1 MKPPSRLPALF
12 VFAGIAL
19 LACAVMPVN
28 ADISIPTN
36 TYVYFEQGGAPY
48 NGSVQYT
55 VTCYGY
61 TAYPGSPSFSSHT
74 APENTSETVYS
85 YSASCPG
92 YGCVVYEPYYLNY
105 RHINRCDLSGTAGN
119 RSFSV
124 ANFASTPMP
133 SNCTMLQPFD
143 MARGNGDYY
152 KVTPEFHAC
161 ENETYEESDRCDQF
175 VTECSPTKDKGC
187 GNWFIND
194 TYVKDTP
201 KSIACRDAASKNRTA
216 CEVYLQKVDP
226 STMLMYRDNWSG
238 QMMPAMRV
246 CDQHFTI
253 PVPGS
258 GNATPAVQNVN
269 TGGRGPVESL
279 YCGILSL
286 FGAGC

>member
-1 MKPPSRLPALF
+1 MKSRSRLVMLL
-12 VFAGIAL
+12 VFAGIVL
-19 LACAVMPVN
+19 LACAVMPAN

-36 TYVYFEQGGAPY
+36 TYVYFEQGDAPY
-48 NGSVQYT
+48 NGSVQYS

-61 TAYPGSPSFSSHT
+61 TAYPGSPYFMSNT
-74 APENTSETVYS
+74 APENTSEVVFS

-105 RHINRCDLSGTAGN
+105 RHIERCDLSGTADN

-124 ANFASTPMP
+124 ASFAATPMP
-133 SNCTMLQPFD
+133 SNCTMLHPFD

-152 KVTPEFHAC
+152 RVTPEFNAC
-161 ENETYEESDRCDQF
+161 ENETYNESALCDQF
-175 VTECSPTKDKGC
+175 LAECSPTKDKGC
-187 GNWFIND
+187 GNWIVND

-201 KSIACRDAASKNRTA
+201 KSIACRDAAGKNRTA
-216 CEVYLQKVDP
+216 CEAYLKKIDP
-226 STMLMYRDNWSG
+226 STLVMCRDNWSG
-238 QMMPAMRV
+238 QMMPAERV
-246 CDQHFTI
+246 CEQHFTI
-253 PVPGS
+253 PAPGTE
-258 GNATPAVQNVN
+258 NATAPGQNPG

>member
-1 MKPPSRLPALF
+1 MKPSSRLPELF
-12 VFAGIAL
+12 VIAIIVL
-19 LACAVMPVN
+19 LACAVMPAN

-74 APENTSETVYS
+74 PPENTSETVYS

-105 RHINRCDLSGTAGN
+105 RHIERCDLSGTAGN

-133 SNCTMLQPFD
+133 SNCTMLHPFD
-143 MARGNGDYY
+143 IGKRLGEYY
-152 KVTPEFHAC
+152 NTTPEYNAC
-161 ENETYEESDRCDQF
+161 INATYEESDRCDQF

-226 STMLMYRDNWSG
+226 STMVMYRDNWTG
-238 QMMPAMRV
+238 QIIPAERV
-246 CDQHFTI
+246 CEQHFTI
-253 PVPGS
+253 PVPGA

-279 YCGILSL
+279 YCSLLSL

>member
-1 MKPPSRLPALF
+1 MSPRQPFSYLVVLSF
-12 VFAGIAL
+12 VAF
-19 LACAVMPVN
+19 LACAAAPALGDV
-28 ADISIPTN
+28 SIPTN

-105 RHINRCDLSGTAGN
+105 RHIERCDLSGTAGN
-119 RSFSV
+119 HSFSV
-124 ANFASTPMP
+124 AGFATTPMP
-133 SNCTMLQPFD
+133 SNCTMLHPYD
-143 MARGNGDYY
+143 IGMGTDEYY
-152 KVTPEFHAC
+152 NTTPEYETCMNA
-161 ENETYEESDRCDQF
+161 TYEESDRCSQYMAECDPAKD
-175 VTECSPTKDKGC
+175 TEC
-187 GNWFIND
+187 GNWIID
-194 TYVKDTP
+194 GRYVRNTDKA
-201 KSIACRDAASKNRTA
+201 IACRDAADKNRTA
-216 CEVYLQKVDP
+216 CEVYLEKVDP

-269 TGGRGPVESL
+269 TGGRSPVESL

>member
-1 MKPPSRLPALF
+1 MSPRQPFSYLVVLSF
-12 VFAGIAL
+12 VAF
-19 LACAVMPVN
+19 LACAAAPALGDV
-28 ADISIPTN
+28 SIPTN
-36 TYVYFEQGGAPY
+36 TYVYFEENGIPY
-48 NGSVQYT
+48 NGSIQYT

-74 APENTSETVYS
+74 APENTSETVFS

-152 KVTPEFHAC
+152 KVTPEYRAC
-161 ENETYEESDRCDQF
+161 ENETYEESALCDQF

-246 CDQHFTI
+246 CDQHFAI
-253 PVPGS
+253 PVPGAE
-258 GNATPAVQNVN
+258 NATPAVQNVN
-269 TGGRGPVESL
+269 TGGKGPVESL